1 MRRKKEL
8 RRRSKGLKLDF
19 KIKGINYEEEKSM
32 RKILVASN
40 GIYPD
45 EKSVSYTVDLATTLK
60 SQVEFL
66 EVVSENKKIIVS
78 KKKKNF
84 FGVIKSLIEDAYVAV
99 SFAEENQQ
107 EIAKEIVNEA
117 IMNLHPYISK
127 LKENGIHTHLT
138 IKKGEFL
145 KETREFILKNRD
157 ILMAILAVKKD
168 KNTALYL
175 DVLKKEVDIPI
186 ILVRS

>member
-1 MRRKKEL
+1 
-8 RRRSKGLKLDF
+8 
-19 KIKGINYEEEKSM
+19 M

-45 EKSVSYTVDLATTLK
+45 KKSVSYTVDLATSLK
-60 SQVEFL
+60 SHVEFL
-66 EVVSENKKIIVS
+66 EVVPLDERLIFKRTKRNLFSI
-78 KKKKNF
+78 
-84 FGVIKSLIEDAYVAV
+84 IKSLMEDAYVAV